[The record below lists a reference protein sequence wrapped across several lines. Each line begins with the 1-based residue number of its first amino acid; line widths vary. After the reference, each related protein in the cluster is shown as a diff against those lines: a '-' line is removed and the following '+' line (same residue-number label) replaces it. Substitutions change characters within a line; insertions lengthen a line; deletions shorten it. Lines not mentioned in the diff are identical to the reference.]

1 MEKLFKGIPASGRIA
16 IGQAVVLLKSNLF
29 IPKYQIKKNSVSI
42 KSELEKLDNA
52 LMKTKDELLDLKNE
66 IDQDQSALKKEYL
79 DSALLMIEDPLV
91 KKKVTEKVTE
101 SYINIEWVFNEVI
114 QEMADQLLV
123 SKDHYFRERAPD
135 VISMG
140 QNVLKNLLG
149 SVELEFPDDIKD
161 VIIVAH
167 TLSPPEIVA
176 FYKRKVKAFVTE
188 IGGRTSHVAIMARDI
203 RLPAVTGVKDIT
215 RFTTTGTR
223 IIVVGNVGMVIVDP
237 EKGTELLYT
246 KKERG
251 QINYEKNLKKNE
263 KKACVLKGGEKIL
276 LQANMDLEEEL
287 LLVKECGCSGIGLF
301 RTEYIFFNRTAVPDE
316 KEQFNIY
323 RKIVKEIA
331 PYDVTIRVVDIGG
344 DKKPEYLQE
353 NEEANPFL
361 GLRGTRFVLVHTDIL
376 KAQIRAI
383 LRAAYFG
390 KACIM
395 FPMVNDVDEL
405 LQINNIVRQ
414 CKDEL
419 AQEKL
424 PFDENIRLG
433 IMVETPASV
442 LLLDRISKFVNF
454 ISVGTNDLIQYTLA
468 VDRGNEM
475 VAADFDP
482 GHPAILRLLKK
493 IQEIASIRRIKLS
506 ICGEMAGDPLYS
518 LLLIGLGYRRLS
530 MSTMRIPIVK
540 NIILN
545 SSIDDAKKLAE
556 TALNFSLKQDVSR
569 YIRDEM
575 IGRFNF
581 LEDYFRQ
588 NV

>member
-1 MEKLFKGIPASGRIA
+1 MEKFFKGIPASGRIA
-16 IGQAVVLLKSNLF
+16 IGQAVVLLKANIF
-29 IPKYQIKKNSVSI
+29 IPKYQIKKSSSSI
-42 KSELEKLDNA
+42 KSELEKLNTA
-52 LMKTKDELLDLKNE
+52 LMKTRDEILYLKKE
-66 IDQDQSALKKEYL
+66 IDQGQSALKKGYL
-79 DSALLMIEDPLV
+79 DSTLLMIEDPLV
-91 KKKVTEKVTE
+91 NKKVTEKITE
-101 SYINIEWVFNEVI
+101 SYINIEWAFNEVI
-114 QEMADQLLV
+114 QEMADQLLG

-140 QNVLKNLLG
+140 QKVLKNLLG
-149 SVELEFPDDIKD
+149 KVEFDFPDDIKD

-167 TLSPPEIVA
+167 TLSPPEIVS
-176 FYKRKVKAFVTE
+176 FHKKKVKAFVTE

-203 RLPAVTGVKDIT
+203 RLPAVIGVKDIT
-215 RFTTTGTR
+215 KMITTGTR
-223 IIVVGNVGMVIVDP
+223 IIVDGKVGMVIVDP
-237 EKGTELLYT
+237 EKDTEQLYT
-246 KKERG
+246 YKERD

-263 KKACVLKGGEKIL
+263 RKPCLLKSGEKIL

-287 LLVKECGCSGIGLF
+287 FLVKGCDCKGIGLF
-301 RTEYIFFNRTAVPDE
+301 RTEYIFFNRATLPDE
-316 KEQFNIY
+316 NEQFKIY
-323 RKIVKEIA
+323 KKIVKEIT

-353 NEEANPFL
+353 HVEANPFL
-361 GLRGTRFVLVHTDIL
+361 GLRGVRFVLAHTDML
-376 KAQIRAI
+376 KSQVRAI
-383 LRAAYFG
+383 LRASYFG
-390 KACIM
+390 NARIM

-405 LQINNIVRQ
+405 RQIHAIVRH
-414 CKDEL
+414 CKGEL
-419 AQEKL
+419 AQKKL

-433 IMVETPASV
+433 IMVETPSSV
-442 LLLDRISKFVNF
+442 LLLDKISEFVDF

-468 VDRGNEM
+468 IDRGNEM

-493 IQEIASIRRIKLS
+493 IQETASNKGIEHS

-530 MSTMRIPIVK
+530 MSTMSVPIVK
-540 NIILN
+540 NIIMN
-545 SSIDDAKKLAE
+545 SSLDDAKKIAE
-556 TALNFSLKQDVSR
+556 TSLDFTLKKDVSS

-575 IGRFNF
+575 IGRFEF